1 LKDYVCAKT
10 KKGLLG
16 DDPDFA
22 AIVEHTYASTPDND
36 RKLSDVVV
44 EAAIKL
50 LRTSTASKDQQ
61 AIFHSMTGT
70 PEFGQDVVKAF
81 SHCFRGLSDNAK
93 RAECSNCKK
102 LMTIWDDVEGQ
113 FRYCQNC
120 HHEGEVT
127 VSDLPPKG

>member
-1 LKDYVCAKT
+1 MYSTADKSDFQALKDYAYAKT

-22 AIVEHTYASTPDND
+22 TIIEHTYSSTLDKD
-36 RKLSDVVV
+36 RKLRDVVV
-44 EAAIKL
+44 EAVIKL

-61 AIFHSMTGT
+61 AIFNSMTDT

-81 SHCFRGLSDNAK
+81 SHCFRGLPDNAK

-102 LMTIWDDVEGQ
+102 LMTI
-113 FRYCQNC
+113 
-120 HHEGEVT
+120 
-127 VSDLPPKG
+127 